1 MTAERDKEFNNIVSL
16 FSDDIDPDIDGAIED
31 IFPDDTAVR
40 EELAKELDKLIDV
53 CHRRRLLYSL
63 KFLRMARLSLF
74 IEAGEDYYYR
84 EIEDSSAKP
93 ADESDRCN

>member
-1 MTAERDKEFNNIVSL
+1 MTSDQEKEIKRLVSA
-16 FSDDIDPDIDGAIED
+16 FHDDIDPDIDGALEER
-31 IFPDDTAVR
+31 FPDDT
-40 EELAKELDKLIDV
+40 ELRQEIARHLDTLINV

-84 EIEDSSAKP
+84 EIEASNAKS